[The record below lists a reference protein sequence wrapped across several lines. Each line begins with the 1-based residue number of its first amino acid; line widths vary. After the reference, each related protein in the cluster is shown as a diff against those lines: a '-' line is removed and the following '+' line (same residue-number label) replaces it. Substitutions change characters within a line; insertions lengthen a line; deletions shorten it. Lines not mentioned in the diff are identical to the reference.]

1 MSQAKALEWWRPPT
15 GAGQALGCL
24 TTTFGVDMDLLHK
37 HALGG
42 FLDIEADPEDEEFMY
57 LAAFEEAAAQCE
69 ALVVFLDGGHVQA
82 SIPSWRLDV
91 VPVRSVVLHAKVT
104 LLAWANHVRIVV
116 GSHNMTNDGYRH
128 NREHMG
134 VLDFHSEACHH
145 ALLNECLGWFVELST
160 AHATEPVSRR
170 TMNLLT
176 RVRQVTSSWTATE
189 FPSDHAIEWAFT
201 GPGRTSLS
209 DQISSM
215 LSARSMADQWNT
227 LEIVSPFFV
236 GPEAPNRPLEWL
248 LQVDGGEEAILRIHG
263 RGKCDDQGAD
273 FEGPESLREVS
284 LQHGFRPQFSV
295 SLPKTQSDEMVR
307 PLHAKLL
314 VVHGANL
321 SWAVHGSSNFTNH
334 GWGLAGERSNIEAN
348 LMLCAPAKS
357 AMAKSMKHW
366 LRNLPSK
373 HVGETPSFISA
384 DGQGDQRTIDREVLP
399 AFFRS
404 ATWQVEEGQTRLV
417 LEFNSGQD
425 ELVGQVWRIVGANG
439 RDLYTHSIWEK
450 TGFSQS
456 VVLEVSTMTSVLK
469 VEVGENAFDWPTA
482 IEDVS
487 HLPPP
492 EELASMTLEDL
503 LRVFADNMSMRTMLE
518 RLAKRSAD
526 VLDEKSSSNLPE
538 LNPHKRVD
546 TSAFMLQR
554 TRRFSYAMEGLK
566 RRLSRPFFTQKQLD
580 WHLTG
585 PIGPL
590 ALATALIKDHSYSDY
605 AVPDE
610 VGFLLAELALE
621 LSEVQVQGQEGALP
635 VSTVR
640 IAMKN
645 VLKDLKRLVPKRTD
659 IHDDAMWVY
668 IQSTFEYA
676 SSHVSH

>member
-145 ALLNECLGWFVELST
+145 ALLNECLGWFGELST

-176 RVRQVTSSWTATE
+176 RVRQVTSSWTAAE
-189 FPSDHAIEWAFT
+189 IPSDHAIEWAFT
-201 GPGRTSLS
+201 GPGLKPLS

-215 LSARSMADQWNT
+215 LSSRSIVDQWNT
-227 LEIVSPFFV
+227 MEIVSPFFV
-236 GPEAPNRPLEWL
+236 GPEVPNRPLEWL
-248 LQVDGGEEAILRIHG
+248 LLLGEGAKATLRIHG
-263 RGKCDDQGAD
+263 RGKLDGQGAN
-273 FEGPESLREVS
+273 FEGPESLREVAIK
-284 LQHGFRPQFSV
+284 HGIAPHFLV
-295 SLPKTQSDEMVR
+295 SLPKTQPDEMAR

-314 VVHGANL
+314 VVHGANT

-348 LMLCAPAKS
+348 LMLCAPEKS
-357 AMAKSMKHW
+357 AMTKSMKHW

-373 HVGETPSFISA
+373 HVRETPSFISA
-384 DGQGDQRTIDREVLP
+384 DGQGDQRTNDREVLP

-404 ATWQVEEGQTRLV
+404 ATWQVEEGHTRLV
-417 LEFNSGQD
+417 LEFNAGQD
-425 ELVGQVWRIVGANG
+425 ELVGEVWRIVGADG
-439 RDLYTHSIWEK
+439 QQLCTHSSWEK
-450 TGFSQS
+450 ANYPQS

-469 VEVGENAFDWPTA
+469 VEVGVSAFDWPTA

-492 EELASMTLEDL
+492 QKLAEMKLEDL
-503 LRVFADNMSMRTMLE
+503 LRIFADNMSMRTMLE
-518 RLAKRSAD
+518 RLPKSSAD
-526 VLDEKSSSNLPE
+526 VPDENSSSNLSE
-538 LNPHKRVD
+538 TDPHKRVD

-590 ALATALIKDHSYSDY
+590 ALAKALIQEHPVS
-605 AVPDE
+605 DE

-621 LSEVQVQGQEGALP
+621 LSEVDVKEQEGALP
-635 VSTVR
+635 ASTVGE
-640 IAMKN
+640 ALKK
-645 VLKDLKRLVPKRTD
+645 VLKELKRHVPKRTD
-659 IHDDAMWVY
+659 IHDDAMWAY
-668 IQSTFEYA
+668 IQSTFEHA